1 MPISDEKLLQ
11 RIVKKYDLI
20 PYDDSDEHRNVYKPK
35 PTGLIEFN
43 GGIIKLVNDGLTGFW
58 LCETDPEYDPK
69 YKSVTAYHYVLTPRK
84 NLHKN
89 IKKILKFYKECNL
102 KAKQLQL
109 QSKLKQIDKDF

>member
-20 PYDDSDEHRNVYKPK
+20 PYDYSDEHRNIFKPK

-43 GGIIKLVNDGLTGFW
+43 GGIIKIVDKGLTGLW
-58 LCETDPEYDPK
+58 LCETDPDYDQK
-69 YKSVTAYHYVLTPRK
+69 FKRVTAFHWVLTSRE

-102 KAKQLQL
+102 KAKHHQI